1 MNREVRDKL
10 IVEAL
15 RGGCWHEWSF
25 RSAAYMCSQESDY
38 ECEKCNEW
46 KSDQEF
52 NNLSTPKGFF
62 WALKKAKKMPWW
74 DKFLSCYL
82 NGYLGETSS
91 QIEEL
96 NHMPLKYIDPDTF
109 ANTLSIF
116 LGELK
121 NESMGQ

>member
-1 MNREVRDKL
+1 MNKEERDKL

-15 RGGCWHEWSF
+15 GGCWHIFSGEIIDWHEDF
-25 RSAAYMCSQESDY
+25 GYQYHCMKCGQNIWKES
-38 ECEKCNEW
+38 EKI
-46 KSDQEF
+46 
-52 NNLSTPKGFF
+52 NLSTPNGFF

>member
-52 NNLSTPKGFF
+52 NSLSTPNGFF
-62 WALKKAKKMPWW
+62 WWWPRAQKMEWWKDFILHISSEWHYSLVVRSTWKLAEYINPDRGADALAEFLEARKK
-74 DKFLSCYL
+74 
-82 NGYLGETSS
+82 
-91 QIEEL
+91 
-96 NHMPLKYIDPDTF
+96 
-109 ANTLSIF
+109 
-116 LGELK
+116 
-121 NESMGQ
+121 